1 MSDNAFNGRAL
12 FVASAVVLIVVLA
25 GCSSAPRHYDQSVD
39 KTGKPQWVARGTQ
52 TSKTTRGRVFLGVG
66 MALTQGNFTRQANTA
81 NARAREELARMLNRF
96 IEVVARDY
104 IATGEA
110 EREGFL
116 PNEAPQHI
124 NDMTSLVLS
133 RAEVLDHWVDESSNK
148 IFAIAQIEYPK
159 VHRLLAGS
167 SRVNGGF
174 KRYLKQQGE
183 RVFDRIATEH

>member
-1 MSDNAFNGRAL
+1 MSHNVIHRRASL
-12 FVASAVVLIVVLA
+12 VVLTGLLIAVFS
-25 GCSSAPRHYDQSVD
+25 GCSSTPRHYDQSID
-39 KTGKPQWVARGTQ
+39 KTGKPQWVVRGTQ
-52 TSKTTRGRVFLGVG
+52 TSKSSRGRVFLGVG
-66 MALTQGNFTRQANTA
+66 MALTQGNFSRQANTA
-81 NARAREELARMLNRF
+81 DMRAREELARMVKRF

-116 PNEAPQHI
+116 PSEAPHYI

-133 RAEVLDHWVDESSNK
+133 RAEVLDHWVDEDNNK
-148 IFAIAQIEYPK
+148 IFAIAQIEYPQ

-167 SRVNGGF
+167 SQVNAGF

-183 RVFDRIATEH
+183 QVFDRIATEH